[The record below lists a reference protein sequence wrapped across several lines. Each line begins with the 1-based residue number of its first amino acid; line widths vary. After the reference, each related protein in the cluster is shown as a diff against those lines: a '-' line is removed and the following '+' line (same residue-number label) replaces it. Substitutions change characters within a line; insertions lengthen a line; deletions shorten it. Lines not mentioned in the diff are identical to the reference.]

1 VVQLSNGIRFLR
13 AYGTLPHPNLLGGIV
28 LVSLLGTS
36 SLFLTSKKANYPVLI
51 LHSLGIILLVITFSR
66 SAWLG
71 LLAGLGFLI
80 LKSRCFDRKRL
91 FLFLAGSILTILLT
105 LYPLRELVLT
115 RVSNAPVAT
124 EQLAI
129 FGREWLSQQAMDM
142 FSAQSFTG
150 VGIGSFILELAS
162 YAPDGAI
169 IEPVHNIF
177 LLALSELG
185 ILGLLLVLALFI
197 LIGFNIFRAQKQPA
211 ILASAA
217 VIGLGVIS
225 LFDHYLW
232 TLAPG
237 RVLLALTLGLWLGQ
251 MTHDA

>member
-1 VVQLSNGIRFLR
+1 
-13 AYGTLPHPNLLGGIV
+13 
-28 LVSLLGTS
+28 
-36 SLFLTSKKANYPVLI
+36 
-51 LHSLGIILLVITFSR
+51 
-66 SAWLG
+66 
-71 LLAGLGFLI
+71 
-80 LKSRCFDRKRL
+80 
-91 FLFLAGSILTILLT
+91 

-115 RVSNAPVAT
+115 RVSNAPVTT
-124 EQLAI
+124 ERLAI

-142 FSAQSFTG
+142 FRAQPLTG
-150 VGIGSFILELAS
+150 VGIGSFILELSS
-162 YAPDGAI
+162 YAVDGAI

-185 ILGLLLVLALFI
+185 ILGLLLVLVLFV
-197 LIGFNIFRAQKQPA
+197 LIGFHIFKARKPQA
-211 ILASAA
+211 ILASTA

-225 LFDHYLW
+225 VFDHYLW